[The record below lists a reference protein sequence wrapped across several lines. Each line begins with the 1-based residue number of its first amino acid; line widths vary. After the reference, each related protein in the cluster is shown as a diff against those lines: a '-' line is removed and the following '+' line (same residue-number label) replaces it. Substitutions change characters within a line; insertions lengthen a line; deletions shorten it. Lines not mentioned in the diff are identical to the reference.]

1 MKVFAKFLTSIV
13 IVLIMSTQI
22 HAVKMDNNINTVIE
36 LGKQISN
43 LESMISNYVAI
54 GAKIK
59 FKDPI
64 NRLNE
69 NIKEYESILDLLNKK
84 YANDSTIKESIKKS
98 RNIWKATKKKLLIA
112 EVKSNTELMKKEV
125 MFIHKNIHNLE
136 LEMKKMKKYILKSIK
151 SINHL
156 ELNAA
161 INISISAYGLAE
173 QYMIKMWKFTDPTII
188 KYWDSSV
195 IQYKKSIA
203 ILQKST
209 HYKNPEFKEW
219 LDKTGKILDY
229 TIMSFSMIDGNPI
242 PSMIY
247 NKCETADKL
256 ANEMALKIIA
266 TK

>member
-13 IVLIMSTQI
+13 IVLLMSIQI
-22 HAVKMDNNINTVIE
+22 HAVKLDNNINTVIE

-43 LESMISNYVAI
+43 LESMVSNYIAI
-54 GAKIK
+54 GTKIK

-64 NRLNE
+64 DRLNR
-69 NIKEYESILDLLNKK
+69 NIKEYESILKLLSKK
-84 YANDSTIKESIKKS
+84 YANDSTIQKSIKSSQK
-98 RNIWKATKKKLLIA
+98 IWKKTKEKLLIA
-112 EVKSNTELMKKEV
+112 QMESDKKIMRKEV
-125 MFIHKNIHNLE
+125 LFIHKNTHNLE

-151 SINHL
+151 SINSL

-161 INISISAYGLAE
+161 IDISISAHGLVE
-173 QYMIKMWKFTDPTII
+173 QYMMKMWKFNDPTII

-195 IQYKKSIA
+195 TQYKKSIA
-203 ILQKST
+203 ILQKSP

-219 LDKTGKILDY
+219 LDKTEKILEY
-229 TIMSFSMIDGNPI
+229 AIMSFSMIEENPI